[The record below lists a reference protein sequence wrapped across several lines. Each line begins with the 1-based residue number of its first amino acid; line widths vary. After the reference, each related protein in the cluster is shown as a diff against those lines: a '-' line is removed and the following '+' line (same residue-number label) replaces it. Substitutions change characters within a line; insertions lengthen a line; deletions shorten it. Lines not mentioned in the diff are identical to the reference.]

1 MGFFY
6 APYFTV
12 DRAPLEKFDASDVVA
27 ACEQFLASYTPA
39 DEMNVWFDKIKVI
52 ADNLGFASDM
62 KAYKAN
68 PENFK
73 GSVADISMFLRIAV
87 CGRENAPDLYTVMQ
101 ILGEDETRA
110 RIGSLI
116 A

>member
-1 MGFFY
+1 
-6 APYFTV
+6 
-12 DRAPLEKFDASDVVA
+12 
-27 ACEQFLASYTPA
+27 
-39 DEMNVWFDKIKVI
+39 
-52 ADNLGFASDM
+52 M

-101 ILGEDETRA
+101 ILGENETRA
-110 RIGSLI
+110 RIGALI